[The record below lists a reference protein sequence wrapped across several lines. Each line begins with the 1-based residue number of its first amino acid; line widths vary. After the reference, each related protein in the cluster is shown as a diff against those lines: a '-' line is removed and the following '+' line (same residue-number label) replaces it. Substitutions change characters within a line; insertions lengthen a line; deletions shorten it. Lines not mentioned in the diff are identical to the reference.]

1 MMSEARLFFCGWLLL
16 PVVSCKFLHKFF
28 YSRNKNRLHVTVG
41 FQKRAHT
48 VSHMCNDACIGVAF
62 LRSKTEVHQLPN
74 RGIGLALHHRCNQP
88 ILKCNQQ
95 IATTFITFREASS
108 GTSDPG
114 KFSQRSNL
122 STPSSGNSSHGNK
135 RSKPNVET

>member
-16 PVVSCKFLHKFF
+16 PVVSCNFLHKFF
-28 YSRNKNRLHVTVG
+28 IAETKIVCTSPKDFRY
-41 FQKRAHT
+41 RAQR
-48 VSHMCNDACIGVAF
+48 VSHMCNGASTGVAF
-62 LRSKTEVHQLPN
+62 LRSKTELRQPRN

-122 STPSSGNSSHGNK
+122 STPDSSNSSSREQAG
-135 RSKPNVET
+135 KPNVKT

>member
-28 YSRNKNRLHVTVG
+28 YSRNKNRLHVTAG

-62 LRSKTEVHQLPN
+62 LRSKTELRQLRN
-74 RGIGLALHHRCNQP
+74 RGIGLALRQRCNES
-88 ILKCNQQ
+88 IVSRIFSTGDLAEIQ
-95 IATTFITFREASS
+95 IARLRR
-108 GTSDPG
+108 
-114 KFSQRSNL
+114 KQRA
-122 STPSSGNSSHGNK
+122 G
-135 RSKPNVET
+135 RIRR